1 MSWGTSF
8 DTNVFII
15 RQTFQNLADVEAAIE
30 DYQDSIHWHEKRL
43 SMYAAAT
50 PKDINELQS
59 DLDELF
65 EGLTHDIAELQ
76 KLRMFKDYLEQTG
89 KCPSEFSE

>member
-8 DTNVFII
+8 DTNVFIS
-15 RQTFQNLADVEAAIE
+15 RQTFQSVGAVQSAIE
-30 DYQDSIHWHEKRL
+30 DYEDSIHWHEKRL

-50 PKDINELQS
+50 PSDLHDLGV

-76 KLRMFKDYLEQTG
+76 KLRMLKDYLEQTG
-89 KCPSEFSE
+89 KCPSELSG